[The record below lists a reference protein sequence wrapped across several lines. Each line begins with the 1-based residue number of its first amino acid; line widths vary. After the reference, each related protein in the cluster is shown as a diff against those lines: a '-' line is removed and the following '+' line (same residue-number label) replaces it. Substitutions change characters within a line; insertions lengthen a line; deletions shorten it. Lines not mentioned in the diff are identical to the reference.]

1 MFIRSLFVLLVCNII
16 QQTRALEYLKIVPHD
31 QDKILIY
38 HSATT
43 PHHGSIIKSEITP
56 GELHTALLEEE
67 HGLRAIAFLDKSV
80 EKKSKNPAPSLDDQ
94 MAQAIRRAV
103 AKHLTRAQA
112 SELPSTAPNGVA
124 EHSSSTSHDSPA
136 AIRPSSAPDSSADEP
151 PSPVPGTSSHEIT
164 PVDNDLPDPAPVEAQ
179 ADEIKF
185 SPTTLAME
193 YFGIVPDSEK
203 IQLYRSDSVA
213 HDEGPIKTSLGRLR
227 TKPPVLHNGA
237 SARKTGQDK
246 HNESEPE
253 DLYWILQEDGSHGHQ
268 AIELLA
274 ETARININ
282 KVNPSS
288 IVEDQT
294 DLQSVEALAFVE
306 CAGAFQSVD
315 AELAHAFK
323 TAARK
328 HLNRLQAQNLSAHDS
343 PAAGLSSQ
351 DTGAPAHHD
360 PSTSASGDQSGAA
373 SDSADGDRDEPNRG
387 SWRSKMFS
395 RVSSRRASS
404 SATGND
410 SPAAGL
416 SSQDTG
422 TPASHEPS
430 ASAPVDQSEEA
441 SSSAPASQHQVQ
453 PNQGSWRSK
462 LFTRVSSRRASSL
475 ATDKDSPAAGLSSQ
489 DAGTPAHHE
498 PSASASVDQSGAASN
513 PADQDRVQPN
523 RGSWFA
529 RFFSKQSSQP
539 SSSSATGNQGQGEDQ
554 RAGFEKSR
562 WRAIYR
568 TTNLLADALGQAP
581 GVATPTIF

>member
-1 MFIRSLFVLLVCNII
+1 MEAMDIKLLNFS
-16 QQTRALEYLKIVPHD
+16 RRLLE
-31 QDKILIY
+31 
-38 HSATT
+38 
-43 PHHGSIIKSEITP
+43 SISIKSP
-56 GELHTALLEEE
+56 FVY
-67 HGLRAIAFLDKSV
+67 RRRS
-80 EKKSKNPAPSLDDQ
+80 NRPAKCRS
-94 MAQAIRRAV
+94 
-103 AKHLTRAQA
+103 
-112 SELPSTAPNGVA
+112 
-124 EHSSSTSHDSPA
+124 
-136 AIRPSSAPDSSADEP
+136 
-151 PSPVPGTSSHEIT
+151 
-164 PVDNDLPDPAPVEAQ
+164 
-179 ADEIKF
+179 
-185 SPTTLAME
+185 
-193 YFGIVPDSEK
+193 FG
-203 IQLYRSDSVA
+203 
-213 HDEGPIKTSLGRLR
+213 
-227 TKPPVLHNGA
+227 
-237 SARKTGQDK
+237 
-246 HNESEPE
+246 
-253 DLYWILQEDGSHGHQ
+253 
-268 AIELLA
+268 
-274 ETARININ
+274 
-282 KVNPSS
+282 
-288 IVEDQT
+288 
-294 DLQSVEALAFVE
+294 
-306 CAGAFQSVD
+306 
-315 AELAHAFK
+315 

-360 PSTSASGDQSGAA
+360 PSTSASGDQSGVA

-430 ASAPVDQSEEA
+430 ASAP
-441 SSSAPASQHQVQ
+441 
-453 PNQGSWRSK
+453 
-462 LFTRVSSRRASSL
+462 VSSRRASSL

-554 RAGFEKSR
+554 RAGFEKLDGVQY
-562 WRAIYR
+562 I
-568 TTNLLADALGQAP
+568 AP
-581 GVATPTIF
+581 LTC